1 MLFISFFTKFV
12 SIENKPMPKELKFN
26 KQGLLVPADIIE
38 VELSTFKAYF
48 VDAFPNSKT
57 RKSLFENYLR
67 YIYRFQ
73 DDVFPIFEQWI
84 NGSFVTKK
92 ENPND
97 IDLVTFLNFRAYE
110 ARGDKILDKFWTFS
124 LEEQGIDSY
133 IVKEFPEHHTF
144 RKEYLDFQK
153 IWYERYIFGKHDIP
167 KGFIKIKF
175 EK

>member
-1 MLFISFFTKFV
+1 MQTK
-12 SIENKPMPKELKFN
+12 LKFN
-26 KQGLLVPADIIE
+26 KQGLLIPADIIE
-38 VELSTFKAYF
+38 VELSTFKACF

-57 RKSLFENYLR
+57 RKRLFENYLR

-73 DDVFPIFEQWI
+73 DEVFPIFEQWI

-97 IDLVTFLNFRAYE
+97 IDLVTFLDFKAYDL
-110 ARGDKILDKFWTFS
+110 RGDKILDKFWTFS

-133 IVKEFPEHHTF
+133 IVKEFPKKHPF
-144 RKEYLDFQK
+144 YKEYLEFQK
-153 IWYERYIFGKHDIP
+153 IWHERYLLGRQEIP